1 MALTG
6 TLELIETLEQQVEK
20 HLEQAIRVFQNL
32 DQTALVKPSETG
44 GWSIVQ
50 CLWHLNSYGDFYL
63 PQIEKGLQKGKPQA
77 LFKSGFFGAYFTRM
91 MQPSANGKRYKAF
104 KTHTP
109 PDIPDAHATVAEF
122 IHQQEQLLGYLK
134 KARHADLNVKL
145 PISISTMVKLKL
157 GDVLQ
162 FIITHDERHIQQAFR
177 NLDIQKRAPV
187 GRQRLLRNKLT

>member
-32 DQTALVKPSETG
+32 DEAALAKPSETG
-44 GWSIVQ
+44 GWSIAQ

-63 PQIEKGLQKGKPQA
+63 PQIEKSLAKEKPEA
-77 LFKSGFFGAYFTRM
+77 VFKSGFFGAYFTRM

-104 KTHTP
+104 KTHIP
-109 PDIPDAHATVAEF
+109 PQIPNGHATVAGF
-122 IHQQEQLLGYLK
+122 IHQQEQLLKYLK

-162 FIITHDERHIQQAFR
+162 FVIAHDERHIQQAMR
-177 NLDIQKRAPV
+177 NV
-187 GRQRLLRNKLT
+187 GVVR